1 MALEVND
8 LMALGQMQNGKS
20 KDLSSFEQFMMS
32 EKTGKRPSGVGIAG
46 LTLGAVGTVAAIGA
60 WIFAPIYAAGKA
72 KGNQALIEANAA
84 HARQMQDLL
93 ANNIL
98 NERTERVNYIQNQ
111 NPTLKDYVNVSQS
124 GSQNTNAS
132 AAASALAQAEATLL
146 TGALTGQIQS
156 CPQKVSLYSAPQPC
170 SCPNCG

>member
-46 LTLGAVGTVAAIGA
+46 LTLGAVGTIAAIGA
-60 WIFAPIYAAGKA
+60 WVFAPIYAASKA

-84 HARQMQDLL
+84 HSKQMQDLL
-93 ANNIL
+93 ATNIL

-111 NPTLKDYVNVSQS
+111 TPTIKDYVTVTQS
-124 GSQNTNAS
+124 GSQNAS
-132 AAASALAQAEATLL
+132 ASATALAQAEATLL

-170 SCPNCG
+170 ACPTCG